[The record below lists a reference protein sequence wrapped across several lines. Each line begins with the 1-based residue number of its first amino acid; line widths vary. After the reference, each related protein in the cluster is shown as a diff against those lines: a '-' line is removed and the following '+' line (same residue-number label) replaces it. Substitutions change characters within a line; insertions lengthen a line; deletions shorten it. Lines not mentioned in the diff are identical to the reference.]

1 MSVNMH
7 KMLNNAEL
15 RELQARELY
24 FYKRQNLRDK
34 IRDRTVER
42 LRALTTHS
50 DYRDCVDATAAK
62 RPSSSETAKKIAVNN
77 EGFVDLTFISDDE
90 DFEVIAQGIK
100 KRQRI
105 EKEKAEHDEKD
116 EDIASASLPA
126 AAASPDPNPNPSPFT
141 HFAACRHDH
150 VPPQTPLPDAAP
162 PVATVVSDGIPEYAK
177 VTNMTLTHLI
187 KEMMQD
193 ESLMI
198 MDPKECGH
206 PGCAYCTGCIMGQRY
221 ALVKRLVQL
230 EHQLYGTYA

>member
-1 MSVNMH
+1 MSVDMQ
-7 KMLNNAEL
+7 KMLNNLEL
-15 RELQARELY
+15 RELQARALY

-34 IRDRTVER
+34 IRDRTAER
-42 LRALTTHS
+42 LRALTTHE

-62 RPSSSETAKKIAVNN
+62 RPASSETAKKFAVNDE
-77 EGFVDLTFISDDE
+77 EGFVDLTFMSDDE
-90 DFEVIAQGIK
+90 AIDQGIK

-105 EKEKAEHDEKD
+105 EKKKAKHDAKD

-126 AAASPDPNPNPSPFT
+126 AAASPDPNPNP
-141 HFAACRHDH
+141 HVAAYRHDH

-177 VTNMTLTHLI
+177 VTNMTLKHLI
-187 KEMMQD
+187 KQLMQQ
-193 ESLMI
+193 EEHMV

-206 PGCAYCTGCIMGQRY
+206 PGCAYCTGCLMGQRY
-221 ALVKRLVQL
+221 ELAKRLVQI

>member
-1 MSVNMH
+1 
-7 KMLNNAEL
+7 MLNNAEL

-42 LRALTTHS
+42 LRVLTTHS

-62 RPSSSETAKKIAVNN
+62 WPASSETAKKFAVDD
-77 EGFVDLTFISDDE
+77 EGFVDLTFMSDDE
-90 DFEVIAQGIK
+90 DFAAIAQGIK

-105 EKEKAEHDEKD
+105 EKEKAEHDAKN
-116 EDIASASLPA
+116 EDDASASLPA

-141 HFAACRHDH
+141 HFAAARHDH